1 MKEGWRLVTSL
12 LTVCY
17 RVCHNHIL
25 FYSSIRT
32 DERVDCFLFS
42 REGM

>member
-32 DERVDCFLFS
+32 DERVAFLAE
-42 REGM
+42 RGYR